1 MTSTAFSSDRLECGP
16 AQSWTPFSPARWRAV
31 ACALSLVLF
40 GVTPALY
47 AANSAYEAVAKPQR
61 ATVSVLALCTSVR
74 GSLNSQDVY
83 LAYISTPH
91 RGRQLARLVDAYPGY
106 EKPIRA
112 SLLKE
117 QQQFRMM
124 LVRDPESD
132 VAYSALHMPQEESA
146 RFGTVAPEAIAEL
159 PGGTL
164 PSFLIVHG
172 KTKLGLTK
180 AVEPDR

>member
-1 MTSTAFSSDRLECGP
+1 MLLALAGTAP
-16 AQSWTPFSPARWRAV
+16 V
-31 ACALSLVLF
+31 AF
-40 GVTPALY
+40 
-47 AANSAYEAVAKPQR
+47 AADSAYDTHAKPQS
-61 ATVSVLALCTSVR
+61 ATVSILALCTSVR

-91 RGRQLARLVDAYPGY
+91 HSRQLARLVDAYPGY
-106 EKPIRA
+106 ERPIRA

-124 LVRDPESD
+124 LIRDSDED
-132 VAYSALHMPQEESA
+132 VAYSALHMPQEESG
-146 RFGTVAPEAIAEL
+146 RFGAVAPEAIAEL

-164 PSFLIVHG
+164 QSFLIIHD